1 MSTIY
6 RYLDVLSVEKCIDNI
21 NDFIKIKRI
30 FIIMSVM
37 CYFCIF
43 ASLIQKTYI
52 MLDKK
57 KYRLLTTANKVTVIT
72 VYDRLNDA
80 LSYQDEFIDF
90 CCLHLLDFQVAL
102 FSLNSRGEYVLK
114 NEHSHVFTP
123 CEIETTV
130 DLS

>member
-1 MSTIY
+1 
-6 RYLDVLSVEKCIDNI
+6 
-21 NDFIKIKRI
+21 
-30 FIIMSVM
+30 
-37 CYFCIF
+37 
-43 ASLIQKTYI
+43 

-57 KYRLLTTANKVTVIT
+57 KYRLLTTANKVTVVT
-72 VYDRLNDA
+72 VYDRLNEA

-114 NEHSHVFTP
+114 NEHSHEFTP

-130 DLS
+130 NLS